1 MTSTTRSQPLVEACC
16 DSIASARIVQALG
29 AGRVELCGLGDGG
42 STPSHG
48 LIARC
53 RDALSVPMH
62 VMIRPNTNTFV
73 YTSEDLD
80 IMCNDVVAARAL
92 GADGIVFGI
101 LHSDDTID
109 VQRMAEVI
117 AIARPLKIAFHRAF
131 DRTPNATH
139 AMASLL
145 QLGVDFVLTAGQAP
159 TALDGAPRLQALQQQ
174 AGDKLTVLA
183 GGGVRGHN
191 VRDVVAKSGV
201 REVHARASDPTIVRD
216 VLLALAGA

>member
-1 MTSTTRSQPLVEACC
+1 MTPTMRTQPLLEACC
-16 DSIASARIVQALG
+16 TSIASARIVQELG

-42 STPSHG
+42 STPSLG

-53 RDALSVPMH
+53 RDELYVPLH
-62 VMIRPNTNTFV
+62 VMIRPSTEHFV
-73 YTSEDLD
+73 YTSEDFD

-92 GADGIVFGI
+92 GADGIVLGI
-101 LHSDDTID
+101 LHSDDTVD

-117 AIARPLKIAFHRAF
+117 AIARPLKITFHRAF
-131 DRTPNATH
+131 DRTPNATL

-145 QLGVDFVLTAGQAP
+145 QLCVDYVLTAGQAP
-159 TALDGAPRLQALQQQ
+159 TALDGALQLNALQQQ

-191 VRDVVAKSGV
+191 VRAVVAKSGV

-216 VLLALAGA
+216 VLLALADA

>member
-1 MTSTTRSQPLVEACC
+1 MRTQPLLEACC
-16 DSIASARIVQALG
+16 SSIASARIVQELG

-42 STPSHG
+42 STPSLG

-53 RDALSVPMH
+53 RDELYVPLH
-62 VMIRPNTNTFV
+62 VMIRPNTENFV
-73 YTSEDLD
+73 YTSEDFD

-92 GADGIVFGI
+92 GADGVVLGI

-117 AIARPLKIAFHRAF
+117 AIARPLKITFHRAF

-145 QLGVDFVLTAGQAP
+145 QLGVDYVLTAGQAP
-159 TALDGAPRLQALQQQ
+159 TALDGALRLNALQQQ

-201 REVHARASDPTIVRD
+201 REVHMRASDPTIVRD
-216 VLLALAGA
+216 VLLALADA